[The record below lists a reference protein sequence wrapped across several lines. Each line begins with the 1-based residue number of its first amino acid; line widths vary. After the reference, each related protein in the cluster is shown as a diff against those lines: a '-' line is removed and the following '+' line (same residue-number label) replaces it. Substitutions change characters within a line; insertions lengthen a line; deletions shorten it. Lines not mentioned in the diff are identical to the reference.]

1 MSDQSQ
7 RTEKA
12 TPRRIQK
19 ARDKGQYVG
28 SRLLMGGLQ
37 FVLATTFFSLF
48 AGGWCV
54 RFAKVLSELIRRAA
68 TGELRPQQLI
78 DLSRATLI
86 ETVTPLAVGGMS
98 LVALGLAGQLFVTK
112 FGFSA
117 QKLTPDLAKL
127 NPWEKVRG
135 MARENTMSFVQG
147 VILIPVLLYMV
158 FWLFRDN
165 LNIYLTLPRM
175 SASHGT
181 MLMAGQ
187 IESLL
192 WKASGA
198 FLLIGFVDY
207 ARESRRYM
215 KGLRM
220 SKQEVKDEA
229 KESEGSGEIK
239 GKIKRMQRSHH
250 RRRML
255 VNVKTATAVVVNP
268 THYAVALRY
277 DPTVGGAPVVVAK
290 GKNLLALRIKALAAE
305 HYIPVVENP
314 PLARGLY
321 AAVEVGQEI
330 PEHLY
335 RAVAEILAHVFKLM
349 AAYRPQTLRS

>member
-1 MSDQSQ
+1 
-7 RTEKA
+7 
-12 TPRRIQK
+12 
-19 ARDKGQYVG
+19 
-28 SRLLMGGLQ
+28 MGGLQ
-37 FVLATTFFSLF
+37 FAVATTFFSLF

-68 TGELRPQQLI
+68 AGELRPNQLI
-78 DLSRATLI
+78 DLTRATLI
-86 ETVTPLAVGGMS
+86 ETTVPLAVGGLS

-117 QKLTPDLAKL
+117 QKLTPDLEKL
-127 NPWEKVRG
+127 NPWQKIRS
-135 MARENTMSFVQG
+135 MARENVMSFVQG
-147 VILIPVLLYMV
+147 VILIPLLLYMV
-158 FWLFRDN
+158 FWLIQDN
-165 LNIYLTLPRM
+165 MGVYLTLPRM
-175 SASHGT
+175 SAPRGT

-198 FLLIGFVDY
+198 FLVIGFLDY

-215 KGLRM
+215 QGLRM
-220 SKQEVKDEA
+220 SKQEVKDEH
-229 KESEGSGEIK
+229 KESEGSAEIK

-255 VNVKTATAVVVNP
+255 VDVKTASAVVVNP

-277 DPTVGGAPVVVAK
+277 DPNMGGAPVVVAK
-290 GKNLLALRIKALAAE
+290 GKNLLALRIKSLAAE
-305 HYIPVVENP
+305 YYIPIVENP

-349 AAYRPQTLRS
+349 AAYRPQPLRQ

>member
-19 ARDKGQYVG
+19 ARDKGQFVS
-28 SRLLMGGLQ
+28 SRLLIGGLQ

-48 AGGWCV
+48 AGGWCIRV
-54 RFAKVLSELIRRAA
+54 AKVLSELLKRAA
-68 TGELRPQQLI
+68 AGELRPQQLI

-86 ETVTPLAVGGMS
+86 ETVSPLAIGGLS
-98 LVALGLAGQLFVTK
+98 LVALGLAGQLFVSKLGIST
-112 FGFSA
+112 

-127 NPWEKVRG
+127 NPWEKIRG
-135 MARENTMSFVQG
+135 MARENTTSFIQG
-147 VILIPVLLYMV
+147 IVLIPALLTIV

-165 LNIYLTLPRM
+165 LGLYLSLPRF
-175 SASHGT
+175 STPRAS
-181 MLMAGQ
+181 MLMAQQ
-187 IESLL
+187 IQSLL
-192 WKASGA
+192 WKASAA
-198 FLLIGFVDY
+198 FLVIGFVDY
-207 ARESRRYM
+207 MREQRRYM

-220 SKQEVKDEA
+220 SKQEIKDET
-229 KESEGSGEIK
+229 KETEGSPEIK
-239 GKIKRMQRSHH
+239 SKIKRMQRSHH

-255 VNVKTATAVVVNP
+255 QNVATATAVVVNP

-277 DPTVGGAPVVVAK
+277 DPNFGGAPVVVAK

-305 HYIPVVENP
+305 HYVPIVENP

-349 AAYRPQTLRS
+349 SAYRPQNIRS

>member
-1 MSDQSQ
+1 
-7 RTEKA
+7 
-12 TPRRIQK
+12 
-19 ARDKGQYVG
+19 
-28 SRLLMGGLQ
+28 MGGLQ
-37 FVLATTFFSLF
+37 FALATTFFSLF

-54 RFAKVLSELIRRAA
+54 RFAKLLSDLIRRAA
-68 TGELRPQQLI
+68 AGELRPQQLI
-78 DLSRATLI
+78 DLSRSTLI
-86 ETVTPLAVGGMS
+86 ETVAPLAVGGMS
-98 LVALGLAGQLFVTK
+98 LVALGLAGQLLVTK

-127 NPWEKVRG
+127 NPWEKLRG

-147 VILIPVLLYMV
+147 VILIPLLLFMVL
-158 FWLFRDN
+158 WLFRDN
-165 LNIYLTLPRM
+165 LGVYLTLPRM
-175 SASHGT
+175 SASRGT

-198 FLLIGFVDY
+198 FLVIGLLDY
-207 ARESRRYM
+207 TRESRRYM

-220 SKQEVKDEA
+220 SKQEIKDES
-229 KESEGSGEIK
+229 KESEGSPEIK

-277 DPTVGGAPVVVAK
+277 DPNVGGAPVVVAK

-305 HYIPVVENP
+305 HYVPIVENP

-321 AAVEVGQEI
+321 VAVEVGQEI

-349 AAYRPQTLRS
+349 AAYRPQKIRQ